1 VSPLPHALLDLP
13 DTADRPER
21 SRIQLAT
28 ERELDVEK
36 ARHDRRAHRRQRAQ
50 ELRWIRQARIGG
62 GHAVAIVDL
71 SSGGALIDSPI
82 PLRPDSMLTLE
93 IDGRGFNKA
102 IQFRVVRCQIGALQP
117 GQTIYRGACEFT
129 TRIELPTEQPGSAR
143 VLYPQR
149 FGAADTAPTR
159 DIAKTPPAAAV
170 ETPQAPIETPQGLT
184 WQKIVV
190 RYTEGQLLKGY
201 THDFNPARS
210 QFSLWPSP
218 IAKPQDRVIVP
229 LARLKG
235 VFFVRDFD
243 GNPDYVERTDAGH
256 VQHGRRIEV
265 TLLDNE
271 VIVGRTLNYRP
282 DGYGFFVVP
291 NDALVN
297 NLRVFIVATAVR
309 QVRFPQ

>member
-1 VSPLPHALLDLP
+1 
-13 DTADRPER
+13 
-21 SRIQLAT
+21 
-28 ERELDVEK
+28 
-36 ARHDRRAHRRQRAQ
+36 
-50 ELRWIRQARIGG
+50 
-62 GHAVAIVDL
+62 
-71 SSGGALIDSPI
+71 
-82 PLRPDSMLTLE
+82 MLTLE

-102 IQFRVVRCQIGALQP
+102 IQLRVVRCQIGSLQP

-129 TRIELPTEQPGSAR
+129 NRIELPADQPGSAR
-143 VLYPQR
+143 VLYPGR
-149 FGAADTAPTR
+149 FGVVDNTAPRNVART
-159 DIAKTPPAAAV
+159 APAAAAPV
-170 ETPQAPIETPQGLT
+170 ETPQALT

-210 QFSLWPSP
+210 QFSLWSSP
-218 IAKPQDRVIVP
+218 LAKPQDRVIVP

-243 GNPDYVERTDAGH
+243 GNPNYVEKTDAGH

-265 TLLDNE
+265 TLLDSE

-291 NDALVN
+291 NDPAAN
-297 NLRVFIVATAVR
+297 NIRVFIVATAVR